1 MKPPCTRGLKCFE
14 KTNCPQKEFDSE
26 DGTGCPLWIEME
38 VPTRENPLVKKK
50 YKKCVDL
57 WYFTFQWSMLGLLE
71 GNQQAT
77 ENFRNAMCE
86 ADPVDP
92 LNPNLV
98 RPKADKATMALFH
111 ILQEERENRR
121 VIIEHEVKKLLL
133 ERDEKA
139 LMLDH
144 NHKPDHNV

>member
-1 MKPPCTRGLKCFE
+1 MSYMPCTRGLSHFE
-14 KTNCPQKEFDSE
+14 KTGCPQREYNPE

-77 ENFRNAMCE
+77 ESFRNAMVE
-86 ADPVDP
+86 V
-92 LNPNLV
+92 NPDNPEQT
-98 RPKADKATMALFH
+98 RPKSVNVVL
-111 ILQEERENRR
+111 E
-121 VIIEHEVKKLLL
+121 VIQKTLPS
-133 ERDEKA
+133 
-139 LMLDH
+139 MLGGPGG
-144 NHKPDHNV
+144 NIPLIR